1 MDEKLKVGDPV
12 PDFRLQ
18 DGVGKWLTREELSKD
33 GPLVVF
39 FYPRDDTPGCTAQ
52 ACGFQ
57 SSLGEFEELG
67 ATVVGVS
74 ADSVNSHQRFAD
86 DHGLTYPLL
95 SDPDN
100 EMRRS
105 FGVPKVMGLLPGRST
120 YVIDASGTLRHVHH
134 GQLDPVGHVN
144 AALEATR
151 RL

>member
-1 MDEKLKVGDPV
+1 MGENLKEGDPA

-18 DGVGKWLTREELSKD
+18 DGDGQWLTREELSGD
-33 GPLVVF
+33 GPLVIF

-57 SSLGEFEELG
+57 SSLGKFEALG

-86 DHGLTYPLL
+86 HHGLTYPLL

-100 EMRRS
+100 AMRRS
-105 FGVPKVMGLLPGRST
+105 FGVPRAMGLLPGRST
-120 YVIDASGTLRHVHH
+120 YVIDTEGTIRHVHH
-134 GQLDPVGHVN
+134 SQLNPVGHVE